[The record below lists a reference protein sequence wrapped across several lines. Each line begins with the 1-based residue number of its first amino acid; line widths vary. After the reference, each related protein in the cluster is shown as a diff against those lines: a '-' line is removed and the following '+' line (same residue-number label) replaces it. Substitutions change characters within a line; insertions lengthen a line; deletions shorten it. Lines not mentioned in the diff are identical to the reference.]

1 MTQKAGRPSASEDCH
16 LETLEEEATHV
27 TDECRMI
34 LPGVQAILGFQL
46 IAVFNER
53 FGRFSEAEQLLHLA
67 AFLLVMSAMGLIMA
81 PAALHRQAERGR
93 VTRRFVNLASTLLT
107 LAMVPFMLG
116 VSFDTY
122 LVALL
127 VSAQTNT
134 SLLVAVGTLIVLG
147 GLWFGLPAYCRSRNQ
162 PR

>member
-1 MTQKAGRPSASEDCH
+1 MRQEARRTSTSEDCH

-46 IAVFNER
+46 IAVFNAR
-53 FGRFSEAEQLLHLA
+53 FDQFNEVEQLVHLV

-93 VTRRFVNLASTLLT
+93 VTRRFVNLASVLLT
-107 LAMVPFMLG
+107 VAMVPFLMG
-116 VSFDTY
+116 VSLDTY
-122 LVALL
+122 LVARL
-127 VSAQTNT
+127 VSTQIPI
-134 SLLVAVGTLIVLG
+134 SLFIAAGTFIVLAC
-147 GLWFGLPAYCRSRNQ
+147 LWVGLPAYCRSRNQ
-162 PR
+162 SR